1 LIAGSPNY
9 GFHSFLN
16 LRSDRSPSKGP
27 FTLTN
32 TLIAPF
38 FSVYSSIVANRLFS
52 DSASVGCA
60 KMASR
65 RTV

>member
-1 LIAGSPNY
+1 VNAV
-9 GFHSFLN
+9 GFARKNGYCFHRELLLTTMLSF
-16 LRSDRSPSKGP
+16 
-27 FTLTN
+27 
-32 TLIAPF
+32 
-38 FSVYSSIVANRLFS
+38 YSSIVANRLLS